1 MEKCTFCVQRIKEGK
16 NIAKTENRPLKDG
29 DIKVA
34 CESACPTQAIS
45 FGDLN
50 DENSRVA
57 KAFKA
62 EERSYALLEEWYAKP
77 SVRYMSKIRNNDLET
92 PKKSGAEHA

>member
-1 MEKCTFCVQRIKEGK
+1 M
-16 NIAKTENRPLKDG
+16 KDG

-34 CESACPTQAIS
+34 CETACPTQAIS

-57 KAFKA
+57 KAFKT
-62 EERSYALLEEWYAKP
+62 EERSYALLEEWYAQP
-77 SVRYMSKIRNNDLET
+77 AVRYMSKIRNNDLET
-92 PKKSGAEHA
+92 PHKSEAEHA